1 MMEQQN
7 TVGVTN
13 TCPSM
18 EIFDYNTEACNISSW
33 DCLPTSRLDS
43 LANIPENSVR
53 WINVDGPC
61 SDAFLQE
68 MGNTFKIHPL
78 VIHNICSHDQRAK
91 IEEYSN
97 FLSIVTKM
105 VYFSDDL
112 LVIEH
117 TNILL
122 GPNYVLTFGER
133 KGDVFHNLR
142 RRIQS
147 YDRVRSLG
155 ADYLAYLLLDA
166 IVDGYFDVLE
176 TIGEQIDALEDDI
189 MEETTQ
195 EHLLQIRAIKKDLLL
210 LNRNIWPLRNVA
222 SLLDKESGNMI
233 RPGTEPYMRD
243 VYNHIIQAIDSTEAY
258 RDLLSGLA
266 DLHFS
271 NISYRMNEIMKV
283 LTIISTLFI
292 PLTFIV
298 GVYGM
303 NFKYMP
309 ELGLPWGYGAVW
321 GVMVAISVAMFVY
334 FRRKKWL

>member
-1 MMEQQN
+1 MEQEN
-7 TVGVTN
+7 TAGASN
-13 TCPSM
+13 TPPSM
-18 EIFDYNTEACNISSW
+18 EIFDYNTEACNISTW
-33 DCLPTSRLDS
+33 DFLPDSRLDS
-43 LANIPENSVR
+43 LADIPENSVR

-61 SDAFLQE
+61 SDTFLQE
-68 MGNTFKIHPL
+68 MGGNFQIHPI
-78 VIHNICSHDQRAK
+78 VIHNICSRDQRAK
-91 IEEYSN
+91 VEEYSN

-105 VYFSDDL
+105 VYFADGL

-133 KGDVFHNLR
+133 KGDVFQGIR

-176 TIGEQIDALEDDI
+176 TIGAQIDDLEDDI
-189 MEETTQ
+189 MEKTTQ
-195 EHLLQIRAIKKDLLL
+195 EHLLQIRAIKKNLLL
-210 LNRNIWPLRNVA
+210 LNRNIWPLRNVT
-222 SLLDKESGNMI
+222 SLLDKESGKLI
-233 RPGTEPYMRD
+233 GPGTEPYMRD

-283 LTIISTLFI
+283 LTIISTIFI

-309 ELGLPWGYGAVW
+309 ELSLRWGYAAVW
-321 GVMVAISVAMFVY
+321 GVMAAISAAMFVY
-334 FRRKKWL
+334 FRRKKWF